1 MKQATITII
10 ETESG
15 QLDINVAFCTK
26 HEDSIVNE
34 VAMFAVMKI
43 NEDRKSIGG
52 KGKKSQ
58 AIGEFLEWAQSEG
71 YFLASWQHFGNPEPE
86 GYDRLVTSRK
96 TIHQWLAEFFEID
109 QDKIEKERQALLDE
123 IRAGNH

>member
-1 MKQATITII
+1 MSEI
-10 ETESG
+10 EKA
-15 QLDINVAFCTK
+15 L
-26 HEDSIVNE
+26 
-34 VAMFAVMKI
+34 AVK
-43 NEDRKSIGG
+43 E
-52 KGKKSQ
+52 KKSGNRRISGMG
-58 AIGEFLEWAQSEG
+58 AIRRIFSCKL
-71 YFLASWQHFGNPEPE
+71 EPE

>member
-1 MKQATITII
+1 MSEI
-10 ETESG
+10 EKA
-15 QLDINVAFCTK
+15 L
-26 HEDSIVNE
+26 
-34 VAMFAVMKI
+34 AVK
-43 NEDRKSIGG
+43 E
-52 KGKKSQ
+52 KSQ

-86 GYDRLVTSRK
+86 GHDRLVTSRN

-109 QDKIEKERQALLDE
+109 QDKIEKERQALLNE